1 MTWLNK
7 KGRNFG
13 FCVAFSL
20 LFSLTNL
27 FGYFGSKQTT
37 DGLVPLKSQFHLSK
51 IVGHSLFSCPSL
63 PYTLSDDSTKSSS
76 ENKPNKHLGRAVL
89 ECAAVFAYSQ
99 TKYWVTYEEWLED
112 WQYDLTWK
120 DQAKRFFSLDA
131 WRFDSNCFGLNWSH
145 ALAGALYYNIARTNN
160 LNRMESLLF
169 TIGGSFYWE
178 YIVEWRNVLSIGDN
192 IFTIVGGAS
201 IGEAWFQL
209 GKYFSTKTE
218 LGNRIL
224 SFINPILKLNRWF
237 DRKESENWPKD
248 PDPGWNK
255 FDFFLGSRF
264 SRSSA
269 EDDYLGY
276 FYGGIHTQINHIPDF
291 GKPGQVSRRE
301 SETLFTEM
309 YFDFT
314 TGKLGTEE
322 TSVFTRT
329 VFFGH
334 FKQNIDEQK
343 RGSAQYFGLGS
354 AFTYFKKRSTAFYD
368 GCEVKVKRGYDLHLE
383 EPREFTD
390 KFSVIHLV
398 GPVFDL
404 TSYSSKIKS
413 RIVLDAYLDFALV
426 NAFAL
431 NEYSV
436 GRDISGI
443 KTNLFYYGYYYGMG
457 TTLSSD
463 LSIRYDNLQFR
474 GLLKYQAWGSI
485 DGRDRF
491 QVELTDD
498 FHVKDSRLQYKLEMG
513 FWIPGTQMELLSSFE
528 GIQRMG
534 TIKDIHHKETETRF
548 FLGLNFN
555 F

>member
-1 MTWLNK
+1 MKWLNK
-7 KGRNFG
+7 KAGKVG
-13 FCVAFSL
+13 ICVAFSL
-20 LFSLTNL
+20 LFCLTSL
-27 FGYFGSKQTT
+27 FGYLEPKQVLEGP
-37 DGLVPLKSQFHLSK
+37 DPLKRQFHLSQNRVK
-51 IVGHSLFSCPSL
+51 SLFTNPFF
-63 PYTLSDDSTKSSS
+63 PNVIADDNAKSSKKN
-76 ENKPNKHLGRAVL
+76 EPKKRLGRAVL

-112 WQYDLTWK
+112 WQYELTWK
-120 DQAKRFFSLDA
+120 DQTKRFFSLDA

-145 ALAGALYYNIARTNN
+145 AVAGALYYNIARTNN
-160 LNRMESLLF
+160 LNRLESFLF

-192 IFTIVGGAS
+192 IFTIVGGVS

-237 DRKESENWPKD
+237 DRKEVANWPKE
-248 PDPGWNK
+248 PESGWKK

-269 EDDYLGY
+269 KDDYLGY

-291 GKPGQVSRRE
+291 GKPGQISRNE
-301 SETLFTEM
+301 SDTLFTEM

-314 TGKLGTEE
+314 TGKLGTDEI
-322 TSVFTRT
+322 SIFSRT

-334 FKQNIDEQK
+334 FKQNIDQQK
-343 RGSAQYFGLGS
+343 RGSASYFGLGS

-368 GCEVKVKRGYDLHLE
+368 GCEVKVKRGYDLQLE
-383 EPREFTD
+383 GPRNFTD
-390 KFSVIHLV
+390 KFSVIHLA
-398 GPVFDL
+398 GPVFDF
-404 TSYSSKIKS
+404 TFYSSNIKS
-413 RIVLDAYLDFALV
+413 RLVLDAYLDFALV

-431 NEYSV
+431 NKYSV

-443 KTNLFYYGYYYGMG
+443 KTNLLYYGYYYGMG

-463 LSIRYDNLQFR
+463 LSIRFDHLEFR
-474 GLLKYQAWGSI
+474 GLLKYQTWGSI

-491 QVELTDD
+491 QIELTDD

-513 FWIPGTQMELLSSFE
+513 YWISGTPMELLSTFE

-534 TIKDIHHKETETRF
+534 IIKDIHHKETETRF
-548 FLGLNFN
+548 FIGLNFK